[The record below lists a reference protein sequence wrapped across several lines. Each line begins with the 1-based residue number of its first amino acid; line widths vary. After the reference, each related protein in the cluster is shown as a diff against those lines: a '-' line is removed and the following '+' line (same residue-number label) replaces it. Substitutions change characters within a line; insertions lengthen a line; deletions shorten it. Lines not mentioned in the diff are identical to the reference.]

1 MSHRQIARLVGGLL
15 SAIAVILLVVP
26 TSAAINGRSL
36 GCGSVLVP
44 DDWSGCDGA
53 LASRLT
59 FSLIVAAL
67 GVAAFITASRLEE
80 KPSEQP
86 SVASI
91 RKPQFDNLYANAYL
105 EAFRKYA
112 TFEGRATVREYW
124 TFSLTNIALGVLS
137 LLVLPGLFPLV
148 VLGTLL
154 PALAVGV
161 RRLHDQDRSAWYL
174 LISFVPFG
182 VLVLLFWAAQ
192 RGTVGSNDYGPDPL
206 GQESDPLGQEVDSVF
221 DCSECGRAVPE
232 AAKFCPHCGER
243 FGDPSCPNP
252 NCDAKPTKNSRFCA
266 ECGWDLKTET

>member
-1 MSHRQIARLVGGLL
+1 M
-15 SAIAVILLVVP
+15 AIGVILLVAP
-26 TSAAINGRSL
+26 TSFTSDRSSV
-36 GCGSVLVP
+36 GCGSVIVP
-44 DDWSGCDGA
+44 DDWSGCDGP

-80 KPSEQP
+80 KSSEHP
-86 SVASI
+86 PAASG
-91 RKPQFDNLYANAYL
+91 RKPQFDNLYLNAYL

-112 TFEGRATVREYW
+112 TFDGRATVREYW
-124 TFSLTNIALGVLS
+124 TFSLANIALGALS

-182 VLVLLFWAAQ
+182 VLVLLFWAAR
-192 RGTVGSNDYGPDPL
+192 RGTVGSNDYGT
-206 GQESDPLGQEVDSVF
+206 DPLGQEVDGVF
-221 DCSECGRAVPE
+221 DCSACGQEVPE
-232 AAKFCPHCGER
+232 GAKFCPHCGER
-243 FGDPSCPNP
+243 FDDPSCPNP
-252 NCDAKPTKNSRFCA
+252 NCDAKPSKNSRFCA